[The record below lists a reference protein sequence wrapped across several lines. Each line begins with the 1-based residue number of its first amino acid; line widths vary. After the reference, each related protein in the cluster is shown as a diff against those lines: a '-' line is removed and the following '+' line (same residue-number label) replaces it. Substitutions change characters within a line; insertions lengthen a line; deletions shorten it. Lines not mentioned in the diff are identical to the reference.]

1 VRERTDGTAAASY
14 TMRVNRWTVAASRR
28 RVPFPRSLGWPG
40 CVLLALVGLL
50 TLVGIALAVFGWN
63 WARGPL
69 QDLAL
74 APTGR
79 VLHIDG
85 KLSVASA
92 WPLRVRA

>member
-1 VRERTDGTAAASY
+1 
-14 TMRVNRWTVAASRR
+14 MRVNRRTVAASRP

-40 CVLLALVGLL
+40 WVLLVLAGLL

-74 APTGR
+74 AQTGR
-79 VLHIDG
+79 VLRIDG
-85 KLSVASA
+85 KLSLASA